1 MLTVNVIVIKFNYFI
16 VIIFRRRIV
25 VVVPIN
31 FVGKFALFLL
41 DKYFLCS
48 HNINN
53 DQMIMSTCHDTAQVM
68 LYGVKVT
75 NIYSLLPRDCIM
87 ILHQTNKYISE

>member
-1 MLTVNVIVIKFNYFI
+1 MKGTFSCNLITKRNSREMLTVNVIVIKFNYFI

-53 DQMIMSTCHDTAQVM
+53 DQMIMST
-68 LYGVKVT
+68 
-75 NIYSLLPRDCIM
+75 
-87 ILHQTNKYISE
+87 